1 MYRIRNAIQ
10 ENAKWIDS
18 ELNRLLD
25 CSEIGNGRL
34 ADAMRYSVQNGGK
47 RIRALLV
54 IEFCRMFN
62 GSTQAALPYA
72 AAIEFGHTASLI
84 HDDMPC
90 MDNDDI
96 RRGKPS
102 CHMAYDEHT
111 SASPEA
117 GSVASMPFVEEAVDG
132 TLAEVPK
139 EQVICG
145 IPFYTRG
152 WTVPFGTDVPQSEA
166 MGMEQAYDFVTAH
179 DITLSYDDSFGQ
191 NVGTSSDSEARY
203 SIWMEDEQSVT
214 NKINLIRQKEL
225 AGVAAWRIG
234 FEKASVWSIITGG
247 LE

>member
-1 MYRIRNAIQ
+1 M
-10 ENAKWIDS
+10 KIDVGIINYNGGS
-18 ELNRLLD
+18 ELLACVKSLLAQTNPVRVFVFD
-25 CSEIGNGRL
+25 NASTDNSIELLKNSALECIIVESPENLGYAGACNGLLSQMESEIQVLCNMDLEFDPAWASNLLACFGR
-34 ADAMRYSVQNGGK
+34 
-47 RIRALLV
+47 
-54 IEFCRMFN
+54 
-62 GSTQAALPYA
+62 
-72 AAIEFGHTASLI
+72 H
-84 HDDMPC
+84 
-90 MDNDDI
+90 
-96 RRGKPS
+96 
-102 CHMAYDEHT
+102 
-111 SASPEA
+111 PEA

-203 SIWMEDEQSVT
+203 SIWMDDEQSVT